1 MLIAAAVVNNG
12 ELVEPTVIDKI
23 SDATGETLYLG
34 ASRSIKQAIE
44 PSTSAVLNDMMQA
57 TVRSGTA
64 RKTFRG
70 FRKDRIL
77 SQLNIGGKTGSI
89 FNRKHDL
96 RFDWFVGFAE
106 EIQGEKKLAVSIVV
120 AHEEYIGIRAGQY
133 ARMVI
138 RKHFLDYFD
147 KRDEQN
153 QSHPAG

>member
-1 MLIAAAVVNNG
+1 
-12 ELVEPTVIDKI
+12 
-23 SDATGETLYLG
+23 
-34 ASRSIKQAIE
+34 
-44 PSTSAVLNDMMQA
+44 MMQA
-57 TVRSGTA
+57 TVRYGTA

-70 FRKDRIL
+70 YRKDRIL

-138 RKHFLDYFD
+138 RKHFLDYFG
-147 KRDEQN
+147 KRNEQN
-153 QSHPAG
+153 QRQPAG